1 MFRRLTGIPEKWAVP
16 LLAAL
21 LLVLPARGW
30 SQALEFC
37 FESENVRP
45 WRTKDGSG
53 LSFDLLDQVAA
64 QEKLSFRYVGLPWK
78 RCLHEMKA
86 GRYAGAIGA
95 SFKPER
101 MEFGAYPGT
110 YPGGPPPDARRRMHI
125 ERYVVVRRKAS
136 PVDWDGRSFHQLDK
150 PAGAPLGYSAVG
162 DLRAAGVPVDDGAQT
177 AADVLQK
184 LLAGRV
190 DAAVLQQGEVT
201 ALLAADGKLRER
213 VELLAR
219 PFAEKP
225 YYLMLSWR
233 LLQTDTAL
241 AERVWS
247 AIARERERPPYR
259 DKEARALG
267 LAP

>member
-1 MFRRLTGIPEKWAVP
+1 MCRHLTGNPAVP
-16 LLAAL
+16 VFAVL
-21 LLVLPARGW
+21 LLVLPV
-30 SQALEFC
+30 QASAQSLEFC

-45 WRTKDGSG
+45 WRTKDGKG
-53 LSFDLLDQVAA
+53 LSFELLDQVAVR
-64 QEKLSFRYVGLPWK
+64 EKISFRYTGLPWK
-78 RCLHEMKA
+78 RCLHELKA
-86 GRYAGAIGA
+86 GRYAGAIGS

-101 MEFGAYPGT
+101 VEFGVYPGIHS
-110 YPGGPPPDARRRMHI
+110 GGTLPDARQRLNI
-125 ERYVVVRRKAS
+125 ERYVVVRRKDS
-136 PVDWDGRSFHQLDK
+136 PVDWDGRAFHRLDK

-190 DAAVLQQGEVT
+190 DAAVLQQGEVV
-201 ALLAADGKLRER
+201 ALLAGDTKLRER
-213 VELLAR
+213 VEVLAR

-225 YYLMLSWR
+225 YYLMLSYS
-233 LLQTDTAL
+233 LLQSDPDL

-259 DKEARALG
+259 DREARALG